1 MDFALGAFRGVAMQE
16 IVFKTIPL
24 TICAP
29 ENRFK
34 GLIATLGHSQHGKAQ
49 ETIEIT
55 YILWENKWKKNG
67 FTELT
72 LLVEGILKFLG

>member
-1 MDFALGAFRGVAMQE
+1 MDFALGGFGGVAMQE
-16 IVFKTIPL
+16 IVFTTITT

-34 GLIATLGHSQHGKAQ
+34 GLIATLGHSQQKRAQ

-55 YILWENKWKKNG
+55 Y
-67 FTELT
+67 
-72 LLVEGILKFLG
+72 LL